1 MANQR
6 VMPLTRG
13 RLEAYF
19 RSEGINID
27 VDSDRDYV
35 GLWEGNDGSE
45 NILYFCPKGE
55 PRHGGEAEDIDPH
68 TVMAALIVSGQMRH
82 NRPGTELDE
91 LRDHLE
97 SLRRASRMNPQVY
110 WAPARGEHEGELIVG
125 AAVLINTE
133 SGINDEQ
140 LDYQVTRAIA
150 MINHAL
156 DEIHSML
163 EVH

>member
-1 MANQR
+1 MAIQR

-19 RSEGINID
+19 RSEGINVD
-27 VDSDRDYV
+27 LDSDRDYV
-35 GLWEGNDGSE
+35 GLWEGPKGTE

-55 PRHGGEAEDIDPH
+55 PKQGEIADNPDPH
-68 TVMAALIVSGQMRH
+68 TVMTALMVSGQVRH
-82 NRPGTELDE
+82 NRPESELDE

-97 SLRRASRMNPQVY
+97 SLRRASRMNPQIY
-110 WAPARGEHEGELIVG
+110 WAPAHAEDEGELIVG
-125 AAVLINTE
+125 AAVLINAE

-140 LDYQVTRAIA
+140 LDYQIARAVA
-150 MINHAL
+150 LINNAL
-156 DEIHSML
+156 GEIHSML